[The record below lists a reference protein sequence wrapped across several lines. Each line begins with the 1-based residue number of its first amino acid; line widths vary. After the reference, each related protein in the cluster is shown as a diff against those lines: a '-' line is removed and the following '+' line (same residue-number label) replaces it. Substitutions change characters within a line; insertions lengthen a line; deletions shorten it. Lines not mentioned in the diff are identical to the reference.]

1 MTADATTLTMA
12 SAATLLFLVM
22 DPFGN
27 IPFFVATLK
36 SVDPKRR
43 FKVTVRELLIALAVM
58 VAFLFVGPPFL
69 SMLQVSEA
77 ALAVAGGIVLF
88 LIAVKMIFP
97 PAEGRNSERIE
108 GEPFIV
114 PLAVP
119 YVAGPSAMA
128 TVMLII
134 NKEPERRMEWL
145 LAIGLAWLA
154 SSLIILL
161 SGPLSRLLGRRGL
174 LATERLMGML
184 LVVVAIQML
193 MSGTAAFVA
202 GLDG

>member
-1 MTADATTLTMA
+1 MTTDTTLLTVA
-12 SAATLLFLVM
+12 TATTLLFLVM

-27 IPFFVATLK
+27 IPFFIAALK
-36 SVDPKRR
+36 TVEKERR
-43 FKVTVRELLIALAVM
+43 FKVTVRELFIALFIM
-58 VAFLFVGPPFL
+58 VLFLFVGPPFL
-69 SMLQVSEA
+69 SMLHVSEA

-97 PAEGRNSERIE
+97 AAKGHTTEDVE

-119 YVAGPSAMA
+119 YVAGPSTMA

-145 LAIGLAWLA
+145 LAVFLAWAA
-154 SSLIILL
+154 SSLIICL
-161 SGPLSRLLGRRGL
+161 SGPLSGVLGKRGL

-202 GLDG
+202 TLP

>member
-1 MTADATTLTMA
+1 MNGDTATLTVV

-27 IPFFVATLK
+27 IPFFVAALK
-36 SVDPKRR
+36 GVAKERR
-43 FKVTVRELLIALAVM
+43 FRVTLRELIIALVVM
-58 VAFLFVGPPFL
+58 VIFLFVGPPFL
-69 SMLQVSEA
+69 RMLHVSEA

-97 PAEGRNSERIE
+97 AANGHATEEVE

-119 YVAGPSAMA
+119 YVAGPSTMA

-134 NKEPERRMEWL
+134 NKEPSRMPEWL
-145 LAIGLAWLA
+145 LAIALAWLA

-161 SGPLSRLLGRRGL
+161 SGPLSGLLGRRGL

-184 LVVVAIQML
+184 LVVVSIQML
-193 MSGTAAFVA
+193 MSGMASFV
-202 GLDG
+202 GSL